1 MSAVRGFAVH
11 LHALDPR
18 HQVPPS
24 DMLPRQY
31 TRPAPYL
38 FSNDEIAALI
48 RAASRMRHGPGVTA
62 TYQTLIG
69 LLAVTGMRPGEA
81 CRLDREHFSPRDC
94 TLTIVRSKYGK
105 SRQLLL
111 DPTTVTALEEYGRH
125 RDRLHPHPAEPSL
138 LVSMQ
143 GTRMDI
149 IPTERCFVRLTR
161 TAGIQPL
168 SDRTRPRMKDLR
180 HTFAVS
186 TLISWYRS
194 GADVEARLPALSTW
208 LGHVDP
214 QATYWKPGNQPG
226 TPRPRRP
233 ASRRIPR
240 RPGEPVMS
248 DLAPVLQGF
257 FTDRM
262 ITQKHAS
269 EHTIRSYRD
278 TWRLLLAFA
287 QDATGT
293 PPWKLDIGKLLDAG
307 LITAFLRWLE
317 TSRGCSPSTRN
328 ARLSAIRSLFRY
340 ASLRAP
346 DNAAVIQRVLA
357 IEASRTDTTIVS
369 WLTDDESD
377 ALAAVPDQETWTGCR
392 DYALL
397 LTAIRTGL
405 RVSELTRLTRAD
417 IRLGAG
423 AHVRCTG
430 KGRKE
435 RCIPLDAQAVAA
447 LRAWLGQNPG
457 SCEDPLFVTRR
468 GTAMSRDAVYARI
481 TKYQRA
487 AAKSCPSLAGKNLT
501 PHTLRHSTAMH
512 LRHSG
517 VDSAVI
523 ALWMGHQ
530 DIRSTQVYIHADLK
544 LKEKA
549 LDRVTPPDVP
559 PGRFQPPD
567 KLLAFLESL

>member
-1 MSAVRGFAVH
+1 
-11 LHALDPR
+11 
-18 HQVPPS
+18 
-24 DMLPRQY
+24 
-31 TRPAPYL
+31 
-38 FSNDEIAALI
+38 
-48 RAASRMRHGPGVTA
+48 
-62 TYQTLIG
+62 
-69 LLAVTGMRPGEA
+69 
-81 CRLDREHFSPRDC
+81 
-94 TLTIVRSKYGK
+94 
-105 SRQLLL
+105 
-111 DPTTVTALEEYGRH
+111 
-125 RDRLHPHPAEPSL
+125 
-138 LVSMQ
+138 
-143 GTRMDI
+143 
-149 IPTERCFVRLTR
+149 
-161 TAGIQPL
+161 
-168 SDRTRPRMKDLR
+168 
-180 HTFAVS
+180 
-186 TLISWYRS
+186 
-194 GADVEARLPALSTW
+194 
-208 LGHVDP
+208 
-214 QATYWKPGNQPG
+214 
-226 TPRPRRP
+226 
-233 ASRRIPR
+233 
-240 RPGEPVMS
+240 MS
-248 DLAPVLQGF
+248 DLAPILQGF

-269 EHTIRSYRD
+269 GHTIRSYRD

-287 QDATGT
+287 QDTTGT
-293 PPWKLDIGKLLDAG
+293 PPWKLDIGQLDAD
-307 LITAFLRWLE
+307 LVTAFLRWLE
-317 TSRGCSPSTRN
+317 ASRGSSPSTRN

-369 WLTDDESD
+369 WLTDAESD
-377 ALAAVPDQETWTGCR
+377 ALLTVPDTTTWIGCR

-417 IRLGAG
+417 IRLGTG

-435 RCIPLDAQAVAA
+435 RCTPLDAQAIAA
-447 LRAWLGQNPG
+447 LRAWLARNPG
-457 SCEDPLFVTRR
+457 RDDDPLFITRR
-468 GTAMSRDAVYARI
+468 GTAMSRDAVHARI
-481 TKYQRA
+481 TRYQQA
-487 AAKSCPSLAGKNLT
+487 AGEPCPSLAGKNLT

-512 LRHSG
+512 LRHNG
-517 VDSAVI
+517 VDSSVI